1 MFWKVFGVL
10 RGWSGEIP
18 SQKWTKFYQVL
29 TKFAVG
35 CDLKIRVSFE
45 ATVDHAVAKAKRDET
60 NVQLRELGADG
71 EVT

>member
-1 MFWKVFGVL
+1 M
-10 RGWSGEIP
+10 
-18 SQKWTKFYQVL
+18 L

-60 NVQLRELGADG
+60 NVQLRELGAEG